1 MIVQVGHEL
10 LVDGDNN
17 ILMSDITYRGKQDLS
32 KDFRI
37 AVNPILYNRVSAR
50 KMMYWFIYNYRRSWR
65 VWFGSRRDV
74 DGALCYTYCFD
85 FKKW

>member
-17 ILMSDITYRGKQDLS
+17 IPMSDITYRGKQDLS

-37 AVNPILYNRVSAR
+37 AVNLILYNRVSAR
-50 KMMYWFIYNYRRSWR
+50 KMMCWFIYNYRRSWR
-65 VWFGSRRDV
+65 
-74 DGALCYTYCFD
+74 A
-85 FKKW
+85 